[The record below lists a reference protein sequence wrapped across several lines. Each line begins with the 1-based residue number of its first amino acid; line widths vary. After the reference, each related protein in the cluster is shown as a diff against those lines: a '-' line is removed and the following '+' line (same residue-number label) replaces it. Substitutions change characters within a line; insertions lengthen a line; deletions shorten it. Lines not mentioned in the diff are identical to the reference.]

1 MILRATSG
9 QTKQSKHLMLGITS
23 LTGSREVIKVL
34 NKLGN
39 CVSYH
44 VVEEIETPTTFEANK
59 ERALLPDQ

>member
-44 VVEEIETPTTFEANK
+44 VVEENETPTTFEANK
-59 ERALLPDQ
+59 ERALLPDE